1 MKLRGEYFK
10 ANFYFSVI
18 ILAIEYVLQRMNES
32 RYLSLKVVTFLP
44 KQTFL
49 NFLKD

>member
-1 MKLRGEYFK
+1 
-10 ANFYFSVI
+10 
-18 ILAIEYVLQRMNES
+18 LAIEYVLQRMNES

-49 NFLKD
+49 NFQKD